1 MRAFLRLLLFVLV
14 LAGIALGAGY
24 YYAGRQPGPVI
35 EVRAPGEVIGQ
46 IGSLEFSVEAPGGV
60 FSAIRAVVE
69 QEGLVETVFT
79 LDAIDGKSDVQQQ
92 SADRL
97 WIIRPIGRQAIPGL
111 KAGAARITITASR
124 PVLFGLRQPSTTIVK
139 DVQVRLEP
147 PRVAVAS
154 LHHFVNHGGA
164 EFVVYRVS
172 PPDVG
177 SGVRVG
183 QAVFPGYPGGGA
195 GLSDSAVHVAF
206 FALAYDQELN
216 APITVFARDAAGNEA
231 STPLDHRIFPKPF
244 AKSRI
249 DIDQRFLDRVVPA
262 ITAGTPSL
270 GSAPAAGDDLVP
282 AFLKINGELR
292 RQNNETITALAAKTK
307 PEMLWSSA
315 FAQLGNT
322 AVQSR
327 FADYRTYF
335 FGGKE
340 IDRQVHLGFDLAST
354 AQAPVHASNRGTVVS
369 ANFLGIYG
377 NCVVIDHGMGV
388 QTLYAHLSSI
398 DVREGQDVEK
408 DQVIGRTGIT
418 GLAGGDHLHFTLLVG
433 GTAVN
438 PVEWWDPHWIEDRV
452 FRKIREAGGT
462 PPSGGR

>member
-1 MRAFLRLLLFVLV
+1 MHRLLRLLLFVLV
-14 LAGIALGAGY
+14 LGGVALAAGY
-24 YYAGRQPGPVI
+24 YYAGQQPGPVI
-35 EVRAPGEVIGQ
+35 EVRAPADVIGQ
-46 IGSLEFSVEAPGGV
+46 AGSLEFSVDAPDGV
-60 FSAIRAVVE
+60 FSTIRAVVE

-79 LDAIDGKSDVQQQ
+79 LGAVDAKADVKQE
-92 SADRL
+92 SADRM

-111 KAGAARITITASR
+111 KAGPARITITASR
-124 PVLFGLRQPSTTIVK
+124 PVLFGLRQPSTTVVK
-139 DVQVRLEP
+139 EVQVRLEP
-147 PRVAVAS
+147 PRVGVVS

-172 PPDVG
+172 PPDVS

-183 QAVFPGYPGGGA
+183 GVAFPGYPGSA
-195 GLSDSAVHVAF
+195 TGLSDAGLHVAF

-216 APITVFARDAAGNEA
+216 APITVFARDGAGNEA

-262 ITAGTPSL
+262 IIAETPSL
-270 GSAPAAGDDLVP
+270 APSPSSAEEFVP

-292 RQNNETITALAAKTK
+292 RQNNDTITALAAKTK
-307 PEMLWSSA
+307 PQLLWSSA

-327 FADYRTYF
+327 FADYRTYY
-335 FGGKE
+335 FGGRE

-354 AQAPVHASNRGTVVS
+354 AQAPVHASNRGTVVF
-369 ANFLGIYG
+369 AGFLGIYG
-377 NCVVIDHGMGV
+377 NCVVTDHGMGV
-388 QTLYAHLSSI
+388 QTLYAHLSSM

-462 PPSGGR
+462 PPGGR

>member
-1 MRAFLRLLLFVLV
+1 MQSLLRLLLILVV
-14 LAGIALGAGY
+14 LAALGLGAGFY
-24 YYAGRQPGPVI
+24 MAGNQPGPVI
-35 EVRAPGEVIGQ
+35 EVRSPADVIGQ
-46 IGSLEFSVEAPGGV
+46 NGSLEFSVEAPGGV
-60 FSAIRAVVE
+60 FSSIRAVLE
-69 QEGLVETVFT
+69 QDGLVETVFS
-79 LDAIDGKSDVQQQ
+79 LEGADPKAEVQQQ
-92 SADRL
+92 TADRL
-97 WIIRPIGRQAIPGL
+97 FVIRPIGRQAIPAL
-111 KAGAARITITASR
+111 KAGAARVTITAAR
-124 PVLFGLRQPSTTIVK
+124 PVFFGLRQPATVVTR
-139 DVQVRLEP
+139 DLQVRLEP
-147 PRVAVAS
+147 PRISVAS

-183 QAVFPGYPGGGA
+183 TTEFPGYPGAGA
-195 GLSDSAVHVAF
+195 GLSDAGLHVAF
-206 FALAYDQELN
+206 FALAHDQDLN
-216 APITVFARDAAGNEA
+216 APIAVFARDGAGNEA

-249 DIDQRFLDRVVPA
+249 EIDQRFLDRVVPA

-270 GSAPAAGDDLVP
+270 GATPAAGSDLVP

-292 RQNNETITALAAKTK
+292 QQNNATIAALASKTK
-307 PEMLWSSA
+307 PEILWGSA

-354 AQAPVHASNRGTVVS
+354 AQAPVHASNRGTVLLAS
-369 ANFLGIYG
+369 FLGIYG
-377 NCVVIDHGMGV
+377 NCVIIDHGMGV

-398 DVREGQDVEK
+398 DVREGDSVEK

-462 PPSGGR
+462 PPGAR

>member
-1 MRAFLRLLLFVLV
+1 MLFVLV
-14 LAGIALGAGY
+14 LAGIALAAGY

-35 EVRAPGEVIGQ
+35 DVRAPGDVIGQ
-46 IGSLEFSVEAPGGV
+46 AGSLEFSVEAPGGA
-60 FSAIRAVVE
+60 FSSVRAVLE
-69 QEGLVETVFT
+69 QEGLVETLFT
-79 LDAIDGKSDVQQQ
+79 LDAPDATADVKQQ

-111 KAGAARITITASR
+111 TAGAARLTITASR
-124 PVLFGLRQPSTTIVK
+124 PVLFGLRQQSATVVK
-139 DVQVRLEP
+139 DLQVRLDP
-147 PRVAVAS
+147 PRLSVMS

-172 PPDVG
+172 PPDVS
-177 SGVRVG
+177 SGVRVAD
-183 QAVFPGYPGGGA
+183 AVFPGYPGSGA
-195 GLSDSAVHVAF
+195 GLQDPGLHVAF
-206 FALAYDQELN
+206 FALAHDQELN
-216 APITVFARDAAGNEA
+216 APITVFARDQAGNEA
-231 STPLDHRIFPKPF
+231 STSLDHRVFPKPF

-249 DIDQRFLDRVVPA
+249 EIDQRFLDRVVPA
-262 ITAGTPSL
+262 VAAATPSL
-270 GSAPAAGDDLVP
+270 GPPPAAGEDLVP

-292 RQNNETITALAAKTK
+292 RENNEAITALASGTT

-315 FAQLGNT
+315 FSQLGNT

-335 FGGKE
+335 FNGRE

-354 AQAPVHASNRGTVVS
+354 AQAPIHASNRGVVVF

-377 NCVVIDHGMGV
+377 NCVIVDHGMGV
-388 QTLYAHLSSI
+388 QTLYAHMSSI
-398 DVREGQDVEK
+398 EVREGESVEK
-408 DQVIGRTGIT
+408 DQVLGRTGVT

-462 PPSGGR
+462 VPGGR

>member
-1 MRAFLRLLLFVLV
+1 MLFVLV
-14 LAGIALGAGY
+14 LAGIGLAAGY
-24 YYAGRQPGPVI
+24 YYGGQQPGPVI
-35 EVRAPGEVIGQ
+35 DVRAPGDVIGQ
-46 IGSLEFSVEAPGGV
+46 TGSLEFSVEAPGGA
-60 FSAIRAVVE
+60 FSTIRAVVE

-79 LDAIDGKSDVQQQ
+79 LGAVDTKADVKQQ
-92 SADRL
+92 SAERL

-124 PVLFGLRQPSTTIVK
+124 PVLFGLRQPSTTVVK

-147 PRVAVAS
+147 PRVAVVS

-164 EFVVYRVS
+164 EFVVLRVS
-172 PPDVG
+172 PPDVS

-183 QAVFPGYPGGGA
+183 EAVFPGYPGGGA
-195 GLSDSAVHVAF
+195 GLTDTSLHVAF

-216 APITVFARDAAGNEA
+216 APIRVFARDAAGNEA

-249 DIDQRFLDRVVPA
+249 DIDQRFLDRIVPA
-262 ITAGTPSL
+262 ITTETPSL
-270 GSAPAAGDDLVP
+270 GPPPAAGDDLVP
-282 AFLKINGELR
+282 AFLRINGELR
-292 RQNNETITALAAKTK
+292 RQNNETITALSSKTT
-307 PEMLWSSA
+307 PAMLWGSA
-315 FAQLGNT
+315 FAQLGST

-335 FGGKE
+335 FGGRE

-369 ANFLGIYG
+369 AGFLGIYG

-388 QTLYAHLSSI
+388 QTLYAHMSSM

-452 FRKIREAGGT
+452 FRKVREAGGT
-462 PPSGGR
+462 PPGGR